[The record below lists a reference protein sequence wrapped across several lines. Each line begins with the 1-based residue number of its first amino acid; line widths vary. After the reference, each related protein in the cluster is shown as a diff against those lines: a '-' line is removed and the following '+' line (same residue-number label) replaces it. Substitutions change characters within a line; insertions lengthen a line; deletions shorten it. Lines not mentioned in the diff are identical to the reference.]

1 MSRQHQIKISVSKK
15 LDEIIEEKAKQLG
28 VKKSTYC
35 FNIILE
41 QIRKEN
47 GKND

>member
-1 MSRQHQIKISVSKK
+1 MTKQHQIKISVSRK
-15 LDEIIEEKAKQLG
+15 LDEIIEAKAKKIG

-41 QIRKEN
+41 EIRKEEEN
-47 GKND
+47 A